1 MTRIKCTEDRGK
13 HEYRARVVVGDSPDL
28 RQVRPAEGEREAVE
42 PNVRSC
48 RPEKAQGLE
57 SQPRSNR
64 LEKGVVNEHSQ
75 NQKEKTYLTVRELTC
90 S

>member
-1 MTRIKCTEDRGK
+1 MNTELVWLWVTVPISAK
-13 HEYRARVVVGDSPDL
+13 
-28 RQVRPAEGEREAVE
+28 VRTAEGEREAVE

-64 LEKGVVNEHSQ
+64 LEKA
-75 NQKEKTYLTVRELTC
+75 L
-90 S
+90 